1 MAATE
6 IFFEHDRWGRNLT
19 WSIVL
24 HLVVAGSI
32 VFYAAVARGGRRDTW
47 GIGGTGDAMGVTLV
61 STVPLPA
68 NPTQTQNVLANQS
81 KGVSESLPKIQEN
94 EPEAIPIP
102 DKNTK
107 VKPKPKTSAT
117 QRKPEPEEEEA
128 SNVVPFGEGGP
139 VSGPYGIF
147 SAGGAKGGFGF
158 TGGGGD
164 FGTRYAWYVR
174 VVQQKVSEN
183 WLKYEVDPG
192 ISEARRVYLT
202 FDIGRDGHPSNVQIE
217 QSSGV
222 PSLDQSAV
230 RALQRIDTFGPL
242 PADYSGSRVSVE
254 FWFDYKK
261 SG

>member
-1 MAATE
+1 MANNAE
-6 IFFEHDRWGRNLT
+6 IFFEHDRWGRNLA
-19 WSIVL
+19 WSAALHVGFAGFVVL
-24 HLVVAGSI
+24 YTAFIHGG
-32 VFYAAVARGGRRDTW
+32 RGGTW
-47 GIGGTGDAMGVTLV
+47 GAGGGGDALGVTLV

-68 NPTQTQNVLANQS
+68 NPAQTQNVLANES
-81 KGVSESLPKIQEN
+81 KGLSKSLPKPEEK

-102 DKNTK
+102 DKNAK
-107 VKPKPKTSAT
+107 KKPKPQTTAT
-117 QRKPEPEEEEA
+117 QRKPEPEEEA

-147 SAGGAKGGFGF
+147 NAGGAKGGFGF

-164 FGTRYAWYVR
+164 FGTRYSWYVR

-183 WLKYEVDPG
+183 WLKYEVDPR
-192 ISEARRVYLT
+192 ITEARRVYVV
-202 FDIGRDGHPSNVQIE
+202 FDITRDGRPTNVQVE

-242 PADYSGSRVSVE
+242 PPDYAGNKVSVE
-254 FWFDYKK
+254 FWFDYKR
-261 SG
+261 